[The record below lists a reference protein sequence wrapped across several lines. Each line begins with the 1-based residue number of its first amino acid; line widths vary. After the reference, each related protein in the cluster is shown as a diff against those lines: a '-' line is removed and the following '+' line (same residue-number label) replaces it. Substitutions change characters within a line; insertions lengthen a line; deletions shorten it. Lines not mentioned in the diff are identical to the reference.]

1 MNIEENINEDDEDKV
16 EKMKPERIIKTNS
29 TECPKQ
35 RINNDICYCDRAPGS
50 SRNIAT
56 KPHVKT
62 SYCVETESNKAT
74 AADAVANK
82 SKGKITRDS
91 SSGNKLSPVAK
102 DFGSRNKTSTSQG
115 ASRNEDISMIF
126 PESFNKSR
134 DTEGSLKKSIFSCIS
149 SPRKA
154 KPSTV
159 IIEELPND
167 EIYEKSKAGNSGKS
181 KVKVKKKVDAKEE
194 KNTPIRES
202 CVNKNKKLS
211 SPGKT
216 NPVKTSSVPNK
227 IEMLNEYEKS
237 DRINN
242 CREMKMEMKKDTS
255 LGKET
260 NVPTGQKLDENRN
273 SFSLEKESKIKT
285 SSLTSNKIHSRN
297 ESSHKESYNKKLE
310 IDLEV

>member
-1 MNIEENINEDDEDKV
+1 MNIEENLNEDDEDKV
-16 EKMKPERIIKTNS
+16 EQIKAERIIKTNS

-82 SKGKITRDS
+82 SNGKITRDS

-102 DFGSRNKTSTSQG
+102 DFGSRNKTS
-115 ASRNEDISMIF
+115 ASRVANRNEDISMIF
-126 PESFNKSR
+126 PESFNRSR

-167 EIYEKSKAGNSGKS
+167 EICEKSKAGNSGKT
-181 KVKVKKKVDAKEE
+181 KVKMKKKEE
-194 KNTPIRES
+194 KNTPMRES

-211 SPGKT
+211 SPEKT
-216 NPVKTSSVPNK
+216 NPVKTSSARNK

-237 DRINN
+237 DRINDS
-242 CREMKMEMKKDTS
+242 RETKVGMKRETS
-255 LGKET
+255 LEKGT
-260 NVPTGQKLDENRN
+260 DVPTGKLDKNRN
-273 SFSLEKESKIKT
+273 SFSLEKENKTKT

-297 ESSHKESYNKKLE
+297 ESSHKESHNKKLE
-310 IDLEV
+310 MDLEV